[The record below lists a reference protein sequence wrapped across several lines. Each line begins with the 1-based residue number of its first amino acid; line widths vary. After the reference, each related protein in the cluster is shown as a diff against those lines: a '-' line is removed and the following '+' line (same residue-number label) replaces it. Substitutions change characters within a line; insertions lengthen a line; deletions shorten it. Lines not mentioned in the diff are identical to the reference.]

1 MAISLAE
8 LGSWVSASWTG
19 GLLAAW
25 LLMRV
30 VGDSASW
37 GLDRWV
43 LELWLSI
50 RARRS

>member
-1 MAISLAE
+1 MAIWLAE
-8 LGSWVSASWTG
+8 LEGWISASWTG
-19 GLLAAW
+19 GVLAAW
-25 LLMRV
+25 LLMRF

-37 GLDRWV
+37 QLDRWV